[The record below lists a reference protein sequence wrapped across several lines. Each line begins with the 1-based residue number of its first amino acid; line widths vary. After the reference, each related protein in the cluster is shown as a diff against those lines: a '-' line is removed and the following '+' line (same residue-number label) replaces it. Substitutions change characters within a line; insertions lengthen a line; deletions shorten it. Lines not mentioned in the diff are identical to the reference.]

1 MPPKPRTNWRIK
13 PSARVRSSEA
23 GTGSTPMTE
32 APRADIGFA
41 PSLFRG
47 GVRRGLRKLAFRMGY
62 NFSLRKIPQY
72 DRHRR
77 MLNVPH
83 DMEPEFVALYDRTR
97 AYTLTSVECMYTL
110 YQTVKYLSRNDIPG
124 DMVECG
130 IWRGGSSMMIALT
143 LDALGDRT
151 RDIYLYDTYAG
162 MTAPEKVDVRS
173 QDGMQQVS
181 RWQAF
186 QRDGYN
192 EWAHAS
198 LAEVRTNMA
207 ATGYPEDKLHFVE
220 GDVEQTIPATAPEQ
234 ISLLRLDTDWYRS
247 TRHELIHLYP
257 RLSRQG
263 ALIIDDYGAYEGSR
277 KATDEYFAEAP
288 IFLGRIDEAARIG
301 FKLD

>member
-1 MPPKPRTNWRIK
+1 
-13 PSARVRSSEA
+13 
-23 GTGSTPMTE
+23 MTE
-32 APRADIGFA
+32 APRAESGFIPA
-41 PSLFRG
+41 LFRG
-47 GVRRGLRKLAFRMGY
+47 VFRHRLRKLAFHMGY

-72 DRHRR
+72 DRHRQI
-77 MLNVPH
+77 LNVPH
-83 DMEPEFVALYDRTR
+83 DMEPEFTALYERAR

-110 YQTVKYLSRNDIPG
+110 YQTVKFISRNNIPG

-143 LDALGDRT
+143 LEALGDRS
-151 RDIYLYDTYAG
+151 RNIYLYDTYTG
-162 MTAPEKVDVRS
+162 MTEPENIDVRS
-173 QDGMQQVS
+173 KDGMEQIS

-192 EWAHAS
+192 EWAHAT
-198 LAEVRTNMA
+198 LPEVRANMA
-207 ATGYPEDKLHFVE
+207 TTGYPENQLHFVVGE
-220 GDVEQTIPATAPEQ
+220 VETTIPTTVPEN

-277 KATDEYFAEAP
+277 KATDEYFADAS

-301 FKLD
+301 FKWD

>member
-1 MPPKPRTNWRIK
+1 
-13 PSARVRSSEA
+13 
-23 GTGSTPMTE
+23 MTE
-32 APRADIGFA
+32 APRAESGFIPA
-41 PSLFRG
+41 LFRG
-47 GVRRGLRKLAFRMGY
+47 VFRHRLRKLAFHMGY

-72 DRHRR
+72 DRHRQI
-77 MLNVPH
+77 LNVPH
-83 DMEPEFVALYDRTR
+83 DMEPEFTALYERAH

-110 YQTVKYLSRNDIPG
+110 YQTVKFISQNNIPG

-143 LDALGDRT
+143 LEALGDRS
-151 RDIYLYDTYAG
+151 RNIYLYDTYTG
-162 MTAPEKVDVRS
+162 MTEPENVDVRS
-173 QDGMQQVS
+173 KDGMEQVS

-192 EWAHAS
+192 EWAHAT
-198 LAEVRTNMA
+198 LPEVRANMA
-207 ATGYPEDKLHFVE
+207 TTGYPENQLHFVVGE
-220 GDVEQTIPATAPEQ
+220 VETTIPTTVPEN

-277 KATDEYFAEAP
+277 KATDEYFADAS

-301 FKLD
+301 FKWD

>member
-1 MPPKPRTNWRIK
+1 
-13 PSARVRSSEA
+13 
-23 GTGSTPMTE
+23 MTK
-32 APRADIGFA
+32 APRAQLGFVPA
-41 PSLFRG
+41 LFRG
-47 GVRRGLRKLAFRMGY
+47 VFRHRLRKLAFRMGY

-77 MLNVPH
+77 RLNVPH
-83 DMEPEFVALYDRTR
+83 DMEPEFTALYERAR

-110 YQTVKYLSRNDIPG
+110 YQTVKFISRNNIPG

-143 LDALGDRT
+143 LEALGDRS
-151 RDIYLYDTYAG
+151 RDIYLYDTYTG
-162 MTAPEKVDVRS
+162 MTEPENVDVRS
-173 QDGMQQVS
+173 KDGTEQVS

-192 EWAHAS
+192 EWAHAA
-198 LAEVRTNMA
+198 LPEVRANMA
-207 ATGYPEDKLHFVE
+207 ATGYPENRLHFVVGE
-220 GDVEQTIPATAPEQ
+220 VETTIPTIAPEN

-263 ALIIDDYGAYEGSR
+263 ALIVDDYGAYEGSR
-277 KATDEYFAEAP
+277 KATDEYFADAS

-301 FKLD
+301 FKWD

>member
-1 MPPKPRTNWRIK
+1 
-13 PSARVRSSEA
+13 
-23 GTGSTPMTE
+23 MTE
-32 APRADIGFA
+32 APRAEIGSGRS
-41 PSLFRG
+41 PFRG
-47 GVRRGLRKLAFRMGY
+47 VFRHGLRKLAFRMGY

-72 DRHRR
+72 DRRRR

-83 DMEPEFVALYDRTR
+83 DMEPEFVELYDRAR
-97 AYTLTSVECMYTL
+97 AYTLTSVECMYSL
-110 YQTVKYLSRNDIPG
+110 HQTVKYISQNDIPG

-143 LDALGDRT
+143 LESLGDFS

-162 MTAPEKVDVRS
+162 MTRPENVDVRS
-173 QDGMQQVS
+173 QDGMEQIS

-192 EWAHAS
+192 EWAHATVE
-198 LAEVRTNMA
+198 EVRANMR
-207 ATGYPEDKLHFVE
+207 ATGYPEDRLHFVA
-220 GDVEQTIPATAPEQ
+220 GDVETTVPAIAPDR

-247 TRHELIHLYP
+247 TRHELMHLYP
-257 RLSRQG
+257 RLSRHG

-277 KATDEYFAEAP
+277 KATDEYFAGAAAP
-288 IFLGRIDEAARIG
+288 IYLGRIDEAARIG